1 MYLELIQL
9 VQKIEQRS
17 EVALS
22 LSGLMPKKRK
32 AVSHPSV
39 YVESV

>member
-1 MYLELIQL
+1 MYLELIQP
-9 VQKIEQRS
+9 VQKIEQSS

-32 AVSHPSV
+32 AVSHPMCICSW
-39 YVESV
+39 

>member
-9 VQKIEQRS
+9 VQKIEQS